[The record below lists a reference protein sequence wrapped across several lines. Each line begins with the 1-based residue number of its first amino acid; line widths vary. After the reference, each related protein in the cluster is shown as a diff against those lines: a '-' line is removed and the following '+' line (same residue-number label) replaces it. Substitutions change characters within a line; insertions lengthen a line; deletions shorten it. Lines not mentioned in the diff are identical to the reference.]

1 MTNIV
6 CMSGGYDSTV
16 LYDYLKKDEHLD
28 LKVYHAFYTKVEGGT
43 YNLNEFKCLSQKFN
57 NDIDYLAHF
66 NLHLLGEDYIPNRNT
81 LFVMDIIAK
90 LYVGEPLNIYLGIIK
105 NFPRYPDCTH
115 EWLDALNSFLSI
127 EFPNVKVLAPFID
140 LTKDDVF
147 KLGCRLGVKLEDTF
161 SCNFSDNGE
170 PCGVCENCKWRAAHM
185 YPSYFLKEG
194 NEIGK

>member
-1 MTNIV
+1 MDIKQELIDKLREAIEEDSSESEITLTVEQIDSLIDTVNDNI
-6 CMSGGYDSTV
+6 SKDGIIKD
-16 LYDYLKKDEHLD
+16 LQAKLKEKD
-28 LKVYHAFYTKVEGGT
+28 
-43 YNLNEFKCLSQKFN
+43 
-57 NDIDYLAHF
+57 
-66 NLHLLGEDYIPNRNT
+66 
-81 LFVMDIIAK
+81 DIIAK

-115 EWLDALNSFLSI
+115 EWLEALNSFLSI

-147 KLGCRLGVKLEDTF
+147 KIGCRLGVKLEDTF